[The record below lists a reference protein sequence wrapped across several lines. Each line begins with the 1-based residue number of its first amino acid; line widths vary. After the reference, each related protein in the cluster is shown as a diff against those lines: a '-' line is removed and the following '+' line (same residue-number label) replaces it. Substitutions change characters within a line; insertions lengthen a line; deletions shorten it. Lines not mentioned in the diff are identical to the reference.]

1 MSIKPVVALIGRPNV
16 GKSTL
21 FNQLTKSRQALVA
34 DLAGLTRD
42 RQYGDAHYENK
53 SFIVVDTGGI
63 GEMDDGSGNI
73 DDYMATQS
81 YTAIH
86 EADIVVFVVDARVG
100 MIGADSEIAR
110 FLHSLGKP
118 VFLVANKMDGV
129 HEASSAEFF
138 ALGFGEPFPM
148 AASHGKGVNN
158 LLEALTADM
167 PEDEEVDELDDKA
180 LKLAIIGRPNV
191 GKSTL
196 VNRLLGEERVVVFD
210 MPGTTRDSIYIPFER
225 EGRNYVLID
234 TAGVRRRGRI
244 DEKVEKFSVVKTL
257 QAIKD
262 ANVVVVVIDAKEGI
276 VDQDLHMLGYAL
288 DAGRAIVV
296 AINKWDGL
304 TQEQKDIVK
313 IEIDR
318 RFNFVPW
325 VKIHLISA
333 LYGNGVGNLYP
344 SIHKAYDASMFK
356 VSTNQLTRIL
366 EDAVANHPPPMVS
379 GRRIKLRYAHLGGH
393 NPPVIVIHGNQTQA
407 LPKSYQR
414 YLENVY
420 RNVFKL
426 EGTPLHVEFKQNA
439 NPYEGKKN
447 PVVKNKAKLMRE
459 KKRIQKFKRAEKKR

>member
-21 FNQLTKSRQALVA
+21 FNQLTRSRQALVA

-63 GEMDDGSGNI
+63 GEMDDGLGNI

-86 EADIVVFVVDARVG
+86 EADIVVFVTDARVG
-100 MIGADSEIAR
+100 LIGADSEIAR
-110 FLHSLGKP
+110 FLHGLGKP

-129 HEASSAEFF
+129 HEAASAEFF

-148 AASHGKGVNN
+148 AASHGKGVAN

-167 PEDEEVDELDDKA
+167 PEDEEAAELDNQA

-196 VNRLLGEERVVVFD
+196 VNRLLGEDRVVVFD

-225 EGRNYVLID
+225 EGRDYVLID

-304 TQEQKDIVK
+304 TQEQKDMVK

-366 EDAVANHPPPMVS
+366 EDAVANHPPPMVG

-414 YLENVY
+414 YLENIY
-420 RNVFKL
+420 RNVYKL
-426 EGTPLHVEFKQNA
+426 EGTPLQVEFKQNA

-447 PVVKNKAKLMRE
+447 PVTKNKAKLMRE
-459 KKRIQKFKRAEKKR
+459 KKRIQRFKRAEKKR

>member
-42 RQYGDAHYENK
+42 RQYGDAHFENK

-63 GEMDDGSGNI
+63 GEMDDGTGNI

-86 EADIVVFVVDARVG
+86 EADIVVFVVDARAG

-167 PEDEEVDELDDKA
+167 IEDEEEDEFDDKA

-288 DAGRAIVV
+288 DTGRAIVV

-304 TQEQKDIVK
+304 TQDQKDIVK

>member
-1 MSIKPVVALIGRPNV
+1 MKRH
-16 GKSTL
+16 
-21 FNQLTKSRQALVA
+21 RQ
-34 DLAGLTRD
+34 
-42 RQYGDAHYENK
+42 N
-53 SFIVVDTGGI
+53 
-63 GEMDDGSGNI
+63 
-73 DDYMATQS
+73 
-81 YTAIH
+81 
-86 EADIVVFVVDARVG
+86 
-100 MIGADSEIAR
+100 
-110 FLHSLGKP
+110 
-118 VFLVANKMDGV
+118 
-129 HEASSAEFF
+129 FF

-167 PEDEEVDELDDKA
+167 IEDEEVDELDDKA

-225 EGRNYVLID
+225 EGQNYVLID

-304 TQEQKDIVK
+304 TQDQKDIVK

>member
-167 PEDEEVDELDDKA
+167 PEDEEVDELDEKA

-333 LYGNGVGNLYP
+333 LYGNGVGNLHP
-344 SIHKAYDASMFK
+344 SIHKAYDASMFR

>member
-158 LLEALTADM
+158 LFEALTADM
-167 PEDEEVDELDDKA
+167 PEDEEVDEIDEKA

-210 MPGTTRDSIYIPFER
+210 MPGTTRDSIYIPFEP